1 MDEVTQPGI
10 HWMQPFV
17 TEMVALRRGHFKKWM
32 EYSPLISVNL
42 SIFNREIH
50 FWQVEPS
57 YLEKGF
63 SIEMH
68 KFGVD
73 SSFISYWGMNWKDN
87 MVNYKLRKSGLRY
100 QDLN

>member
-1 MDEVTQPGI
+1 MDGVFPTD
-10 HWMQPFV
+10 FSK
-17 TEMVALRRGHFKKWM
+17 F
-32 EYSPLISVNL
+32 EY
-42 SIFNREIH
+42 FYREIH

-57 YLEKGF
+57 YLEKVF

-73 SSFISYWGMNWKDN
+73 SSFRNYWGMNWKDN
-87 MVNYKLRKSGLRY
+87 MVNFKLRKSGLRY